1 MCDRMRR
8 LRVPATDTRSH
19 KRIRL
24 READQNHQALQGSE
38 IVAASRSSSDT
49 SDGQGCDCEA
59 SVIMREP
66 ALPATIA
73 QMWREPCD
81 RGSHRRPLVPRPPA
95 GRAAP
100 ETLASGRGAGV
111 LDVASAGATADARSV
126 MQWTRGPMA
135 APRFLRRH
143 DPDQVRRSARHQP
156 LLSPLSWTPVVES
169 ATVAPEAARR
179 LPGSG
184 RGPRRARLPVM
195 RRH

>member
-1 MCDRMRR
+1 MCDKMRR
-8 LRVPATDTRSH
+8 LRVPVTGTRSH
-19 KRIRL
+19 KRICL

-59 SVIMREP
+59 SVIVREP

-73 QMWREPCD
+73 RMWREPCD
-81 RGSHRRPLVPRPPA
+81 RGSHRRPLVLRPPA

-100 ETLASGRGAGV
+100 RPWHRAGRWGRRRRVRRCDRRRQVG
-111 LDVASAGATADARSV
+111 DAV
-126 MQWTRGPMA
+126 DTGHLA

-143 DPDQVRRSARHQP
+143 DPDQVRRSGRHQP

-169 ATVAPEAARR
+169 ATVAPEAARG
-179 LPGSG
+179 LPGFG